1 MGGGF
6 ALGTQEVQYFV
17 RFGSSAFYFP
27 IITMGILA
35 TVFYFAWEFQRLYH
49 VTDYVSFFRTLFAP
63 AGSLFM
69 TLYDI
74 AFSIT
79 VVLAAGA
86 TLAGFGEAVLIGD
99 RKQIDQALTSYSDTS
114 FVKDILEAGSEE
126 EKARIAVETV
136 KQGGVLLKGTTK
148 TSVLMKAA
156 LNKEWGLRTGATM
169 TSVAAY
175 EDERDGNKKLVL
187 MSDGGIVVAPDLNML
202 VAIINNAVE
211 VAHKLGNPKPKVA
224 VLCAVEVV
232 NPDMPETINAAILAK
247 MSERGQIKGCIVDG
261 PLALD
266 NAVSKYAAEKK
277 GIKSP
282 VAGDADILICPGI
295 AAGNILGKSIEYYA
309 HRSLAVVIVGARAP
323 IMVPSRSDRAETK
336 LYSIALT
343 ILCSMQQ

>member
-1 MGGGF
+1 MITTFAELFEQLKGNGRTTVIVAGGEDVD
-6 ALGTQEVQYFV
+6 ALQAVEQSYK
-17 RFGSSAFYFP
+17 
-27 IITMGILA
+27 L
-35 TVFYFAWEFQRLYH
+35 
-49 VTDYVSFFRTLFAP
+49 
-63 AGSLFM
+63 
-69 TLYDI
+69 
-74 AFSIT
+74 
-79 VVLAAGA
+79 
-86 TLAGFGEAVLIGD
+86 GFGEAVLIGD
-99 RKQIDQALTSYSDTS
+99 RQQIDQALASFSDTS

-148 TSVLMKAA
+148 TSVLMKAV

-175 EDERDGNKKLVL
+175 EDERDGDKKLVL
-187 MSDGGIVVAPDLNML
+187 MSDGGVIVAPDLNML
-202 VAIINNAVE
+202 IAIINNSVE

-224 VLCAVEVV
+224 ILCAVEVV

-309 HRSLAVVIVGARAP
+309 HRTLAIVIVGARAP

-336 LYSIALT
+336 LNSIALT